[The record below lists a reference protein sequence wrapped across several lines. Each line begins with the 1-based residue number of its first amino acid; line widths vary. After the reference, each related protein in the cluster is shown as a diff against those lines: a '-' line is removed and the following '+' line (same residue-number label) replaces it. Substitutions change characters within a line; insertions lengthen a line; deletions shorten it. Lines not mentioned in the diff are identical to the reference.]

1 MKIQTIFRFAVLGA
15 LLGSAT
21 LAVPALAQKEDR
33 NGRSGTA
40 KEDRNRD
47 EGQNK
52 NKEGRGGSGSSK
64 SDGRNEGANKGRKDR
79 R

>member
-1 MKIQTIFRFAVLGA
+1 MKTQTIFRFAVLCT
-15 LLGSAT
+15 LLGATT

-40 KEDRNRD
+40 KENRNRD
-47 EGQNK
+47 DGPSK
-52 NKEGRGGSGSSK
+52 HKETRGGSGSSK
-64 SDGRNEGANKGRKDR
+64 SDRNESANTGRKDR